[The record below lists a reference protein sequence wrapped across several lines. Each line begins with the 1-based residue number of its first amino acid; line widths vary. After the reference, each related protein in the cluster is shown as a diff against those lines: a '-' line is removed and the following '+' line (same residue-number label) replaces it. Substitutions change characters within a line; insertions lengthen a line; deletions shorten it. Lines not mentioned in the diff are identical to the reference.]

1 MANWSF
7 LTKHGRA
14 LLCIANDPRIR
25 LRDIAASLDI
35 TERSAYAIV
44 GDLAAAGY
52 VLKER
57 EGRRNRYVVQREL
70 PLPESSPNAGTIGE
84 VLEVLLA
91 VKPTRKRAAPLSS

>member
-1 MANWSF
+1 MY
-7 LTKHGRA
+7 
-14 LLCIANDPRIR
+14 CDDPRIR

-57 EGRRNRYVVQREL
+57 EGRRNHYVVQREL
-70 PLPESSPNAGTIGE
+70 PLPESSPRHGHDRRS
-84 VLEVLLA
+84 VS
-91 VKPTRKRAAPLSS
+91 KCSSPRSPTRNGSAPLSS